1 MPKVILLSQ
10 LPIPYSGI
18 GSWTTLY
25 KNYFESR
32 HSVDY
37 IICRQPETQFE
48 HLKYE
53 IVTENLAH
61 KLQKKFR
68 KNSYGAHLKALEK
81 VLLVDEKYII
91 QIIDNFGIIP
101 HLEKFLFL
109 KGLRHQC
116 YIQFFYHGFPP
127 FHENF
132 YSRSFFEFIDEM
144 ILLTHDSYKA
154 HKNYYTVLPCRF
166 SIVSNGVDTSKF
178 HPVTAAKKKELK
190 EQLGLSAEKIFIWCS
205 QDRPKKGL
213 DLILDVWKRIY
224 GNNNHAS
231 LIVIGAL
238 RNKQIKGVSFL
249 GKIPNENLAQY
260 YQVSDAYLFPTLCH
274 EGFGLSLIE
283 ALHSGCYCIASALGG
298 VPEVLQYG
306 KLGKLIQNPHFISE
320 WVEAIEEFIAEG
332 KKYPPLPEE
341 LYTKETW
348 IHQMNQRISDAKI
361 SLK

>member
-10 LPIPYSGI
+10 LPLPYSGI

-48 HLKYE
+48 HVKYE
-53 IVTENLAH
+53 IVTENLEH

-68 KNSYGAHLKALEK
+68 NNSYGAHLKALEK
-81 VLLVDEKYII
+81 VLLVGEKYII

-101 HLEKFLFL
+101 HLERFLFL

-127 FHENF
+127 FYENF

-144 ILLTHDSYKA
+144 VLLTQDSYKA

-166 SIVSNGVDTSKF
+166 SIVTNGVDTSKF
-178 HPVTAAKKKELK
+178 HRVTAERRRELK
-190 EQLGLSAEKIFIWCS
+190 QQLGLTAEKIFIWCS

-224 GNNNHAS
+224 ENNNVA
-231 LIVIGAL
+231 LIVIGAP
-238 RNKQIKGVSFL
+238 RNQQIKGVSFL

-260 YQVSDAYLFPTLCH
+260 YQASDAYLFPTLCH

-283 ALHSGCYCIASALGG
+283 ALHCGCYCIASALGG

-306 KLGKLIQNPHFISE
+306 TLGRLVENPHFISE
-320 WVEAIEEFIAEG
+320 WVGAIKEFISGEKEYLAI
-332 KKYPPLPEE
+332 PEN
-341 LYTKETW
+341 LYTRETW
-348 IHQMNQRISDAKI
+348 VRQMNQRIFDAKK
-361 SLK
+361 SLE